1 MISCDIRRKDS
12 SIPVEQRLEHN
23 VTEHKAATTIQK
35 IWRGLKVRE
44 RIVWPA
50 FAALSEFDHALPVGN
65 DPKSYLQR
73 HVTLTKHPAI
83 VTTGGVQCLFN
94 AINLTAKEDGEL
106 GEKPKIFIMDYNPDI
121 IRFWRLLQRAFEESE
136 SVESFLEKMP
146 YYTGEFDSTTGRSSY
161 TAPYPP
167 EFTEEEKFSQWL
179 IAGGY
184 SRNSQE
190 MCFETCFPELDVNN
204 FHPVELYA
212 FFHQLFESKQNR
224 FNWIKS
230 TVLNQ
235 THLMHACWIRSPEY
249 FTFIKSICDVHD
261 YELFVYPSNIAE
273 CHKGWK
279 KEIWDNISILQP
291 RMTVNIKTLWRE
303 DGAGHPMSVEYI

>member
-1 MISCDIRRKDS
+1 MISSDIRHKDS
-12 SIPVEQRLEHN
+12 SIPVAQKLDHN
-23 VTEHKAATTIQK
+23 AIKHKAATTIQK

-44 RIVWPA
+44 HIVYPTRSYS
-50 FAALSEFDHALPVGN
+50 LEIDHALPVGN

-83 VTTGGVQCLFN
+83 LATGGVQCLFN

-106 GEKPKIFIMDYNPDI
+106 GEKPKIFIMDYNPAI
-121 IRFWRLLQRAFEESE
+121 IRFWRLLQRSFEESE
-136 SVESFLEKMP
+136 SVESFLDKMP

-179 IAGGY
+179 IAGGF
-184 SRNSQE
+184 SRNSQK
-190 MCFETCFPELDVNN
+190 MCFETHFPELDVNN

-212 FFHQLFESKQNR
+212 FFYELLDSDQNR

-235 THLMHACWIRSPEY
+235 THLMNSCWIRAREY
-249 FTFIKSICDVHD
+249 FELVKSICRHHD

-273 CHKGWK
+273 CHKDWK
-279 KEIWDNISILQP
+279 KELWDNINILQP
-291 RMTVNIKTLWRE
+291 SMIVETKTLWRE
-303 DGAGHPMSVEYI
+303 DGSGHPMSVEYK